1 MKKNNQWKSCIRHHS
16 RSCGTKNWVLADSAR
31 VGWLAHSSGY
41 PRATAP
47 SLVFFNLSLPPLH
60 CARCVFSPRVRHLF
74 FSPFTAAL
82 GRHCSTGDGTRSIWL
97 LLWLLRSILQRW
109 NVFFPGMLR
118 DGKKHPHGLNDF
130 FSRECDVEGVSK
142 ATACL
147 QPDWAADFPEILAG
161 KCGRQRP
168 LRAGR
173 MLDIIILLW
182 TSNIIRRGLY
192 FFCFMFLIG
201 WVYLVYKKLQ
211 TEFLK
216 INYLNLKLRKFTLI
230 LGISTLEI

>member
-1 MKKNNQWKSCIRHHS
+1 MRFF
-16 RSCGTKNWVLADSAR
+16 A
-31 VGWLAHSSGY
+31 
-41 PRATAP
+41 PRP
-47 SLVFFNLSLPPLH
+47 PFVFFTLYCRARSPL
-60 CARCVFSPRVRHLF
+60 LN
-74 FSPFTAAL
+74 
-82 GRHCSTGDGTRSIWL
+82 G
-97 LLWLLRSILQRW
+97 RW
-109 NVFFPGMLR
+109 NAQYLIAVVAASFDSSAMECFFPGMLR
-118 DGKKHPHGLNDF
+118 DGKKYPHGLNDF

-192 FFCFMFLIG
+192 FFCFTFLIG
-201 WVYLVYKKLQ
+201 
-211 TEFLK
+211 
-216 INYLNLKLRKFTLI
+216 
-230 LGISTLEI
+230 

>member
-1 MKKNNQWKSCIRHHS
+1 MKWFHLSIRYLSDEPFAWRHRQYLIHHWLSQCRKQPYRMKRRRNLMKKNNQWKSCIRHHS

-109 NVFFPGMLR
+109 NVF
-118 DGKKHPHGLNDF
+118 
-130 FSRECDVEGVSK
+130 SRGC
-142 ATACL
+142 
-147 QPDWAADFPEILAG
+147 
-161 KCGRQRP
+161 
-168 LRAGR
+168 
-173 MLDIIILLW
+173 
-182 TSNIIRRGLY
+182 
-192 FFCFMFLIG
+192 
-201 WVYLVYKKLQ
+201 
-211 TEFLK
+211 
-216 INYLNLKLRKFTLI
+216 
-230 LGISTLEI
+230 